1 MKESLRLCIVLPCYN
16 EEKTLRKT
24 ISEVEKKL
32 VGLIG
37 EGLISQ
43 DSYMLLVDDGSRDST
58 WSIIAECS
66 SLFPERVSGMRFAA
80 NQGKETALWAGC
92 VEAGEEADFVA
103 CMDADLQFDINAL
116 DDFLKSY
123 YEGYELIYG
132 VKRNRGKE
140 MFLKTIFAAMFYRL
154 MSFLGSPIVKNH
166 TDYCLMSKSVCKALS
181 EYRETHMIFRG
192 LLRKVGFRQKSVE
205 FDVLDRSEGES
216 HFSIKKLISLSVD
229 AITSFS
235 AAPLRLI
242 ALVGVLIFII
252 GILMSVYSLVCFLN
266 SSPPDGYTTLA
277 CSMWLL
283 GGLGMLSIGIVG
295 EYAGKIYVEVK
306 RRPRCFVRER
316 TKGRNVWK

>member
-32 VGLIG
+32 VSLIR

-58 WSIIAECS
+58 WSIIEESS
-66 SLFPERVSGMRFAA
+66 SLFLGRVRGMRFAA

-116 DDFLKSY
+116 DDFLESY

-140 MFLKTIFAAMFYRL
+140 MFLKTIFAAMFYKL
-154 MSFLGSPIVKNH
+154 MSFFGSPIVKNH
-166 TDYCLMSKSVCKALS
+166 TDYCLMSKSVCNALS

-205 FDVLDRSEGES
+205 FDVLDRREGES
-216 HFSIKKLISLSVD
+216 HFSIKKLISLSLD

-235 AAPLRLI
+235 VAPLRFI
-242 ALVGVLIFII
+242 ACGGAVVFLCGIIMTAYSVVCYFVG
-252 GILMSVYSLVCFLN
+252 SL
-266 SSPPDGYTTLA
+266 PPDGYTTLA
-277 CSMWLL
+277 CSLWML
-283 GGLGMLSIGIVG
+283 GGIQLLCMGILG
-295 EYAGKIYVEVK
+295 EYMGKLYMESK
-306 RRPRCFVRER
+306 RRPRFYVSER
-316 TKGRNVWK
+316 V